1 MTYSTILFDL
11 DGTLSNPAQG
21 IVNALVY
28 ALQKSSIPE
37 INQEDLL
44 KFIGPPLAESFKTFC
59 GFNDE
64 QTEQAIINY
73 REYFSKNGLFENQLY
88 AGIPELLHTLKESG
102 KQLVVATS
110 KPEFYAKQIID
121 YFSISEYFDFIAG
134 ATMDGS
140 RSKKSDVIAY
150 AIEAHCITKENTV
163 MIGDRAFDVIG
174 AKENG
179 LPSIGVLYGFGN
191 QKELEEAGATWIV
204 DDIKS
209 LEEKLMG
216 N

>member
-11 DGTLSNPAQG
+11 DGTLSNPARG

-28 ALQKSSIPE
+28 ALQKSSAPE

-88 AGIPELLHTLKESG
+88 VGISELLHTLKESG
-102 KQLVVATS
+102 KQLGVATS

-150 AIEAHCITKENTV
+150 AIETHCITKENTV
-163 MIGDRAFDVIG
+163 MVGDRAFDVIG

-179 LPSIGVLYGFGN
+179 LNSIGVLYGFGN
-191 QKELEEAGATWIV
+191 QKELEEAGATWLV

-209 LEEKLMG
+209 LEDKLMG